1 MKVSQIGLIS
11 KKITKLD
18 EQFPVQ
24 DMLFQTGQID
34 QFSSGV
40 YAYGHIPYLVKKRI
54 DQIICEVL
62 SKYNCSEIS
71 LPILQPENIW
81 IESGR
86 LDKYVSENV
95 MFRCINEKGN
105 FCLAPTAEEAVVNF
119 AKSRLTSYKQLPAT
133 YFQIGQ
139 KFRNELRSRGFL
151 LRGKAFDMMDAYS
164 FGKNQK
170 DLDIE
175 YERIKQAYLEIFS
188 RLGLKVQP
196 VGADSGAIGGAK
208 SEEFM
213 LISDIGEDNILID
226 KNTNKALNCELL
238 EREDAEEY
246 LKETYGIENID
257 SLEKRKAVELG
268 HIFQL
273 GDKYSKAMNAT
284 YVDANNN
291 YQNYIMGC
299 YGIGVSRTLAM
310 VYENS
315 IIKRNDK
322 FEGISLPLNITPYS
336 LYIIPKIDDKEKMEL
351 SEKIY
356 NLLGSREVPTLFDD
370 REVVSIGAKIKDSKV
385 LGIPYTVV
393 FGKTLE
399 EGFVSVE
406 NNKTGEKINM
416 TVEEFIT
423 NFIEFESYRKY
434 NITLE
439 EYLKK
444 KNNIK
449 EDFSKNNI
457 KKIHR

>member
-1 MKVSQIGLIS
+1 
-11 KKITKLD
+11 
-18 EQFPVQ
+18 
-24 DMLFQTGQID
+24 
-34 QFSSGV
+34 
-40 YAYGHIPYLVKKRI
+40 
-54 DQIICEVL
+54 
-62 SKYNCSEIS
+62 
-71 LPILQPENIW
+71 
-81 IESGR
+81 
-86 LDKYVSENV
+86 
-95 MFRCINEKGN
+95 
-105 FCLAPTAEEAVVNF
+105 
-119 AKSRLTSYKQLPAT
+119 
-133 YFQIGQ
+133 
-139 KFRNELRSRGFL
+139 
-151 LRGKAFDMMDAYS
+151 
-164 FGKNQK
+164 
-170 DLDIE
+170 
-175 YERIKQAYLEIFS
+175 
-188 RLGLKVQP
+188 
-196 VGADSGAIGGAK
+196 
-208 SEEFM
+208 
-213 LISDIGEDNILID
+213 
-226 KNTNKALNCELL
+226 
-238 EREDAEEY
+238 
-246 LKETYGIENID
+246 
-257 SLEKRKAVELG
+257 
-268 HIFQL
+268 
-273 GDKYSKAMNAT
+273 
-284 YVDANNN
+284 
-291 YQNYIMGC
+291 MGC